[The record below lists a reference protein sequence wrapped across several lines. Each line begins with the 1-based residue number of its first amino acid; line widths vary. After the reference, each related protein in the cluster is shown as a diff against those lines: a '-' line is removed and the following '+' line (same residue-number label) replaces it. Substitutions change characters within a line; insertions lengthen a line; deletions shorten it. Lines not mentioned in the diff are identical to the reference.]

1 MELVINDLC
10 IMMLS
15 IISPILPG
23 CYLKMVY
30 LHITRPNFS
39 KIWENIN
46 LSESHRCIF
55 WKGILEPSESP
66 SKCFI
71 LFCFKFISVSLIFS
85 SVPPA
90 PANGLSMPSCGIFT
104 SLLYDSNGSN
114 LLPLICFDDVILF
127 CFPFDSN
134 SFCRFQ

>member
-10 IMMLS
+10 IMMLT

-46 LSESHRCIF
+46 LSESHRYIF

-85 SVPPA
+85 SVFPPPQWA
-90 PANGLSMPSCGIFT
+90 IHAFMWYFYFSF
-104 SLLYDSNGSN
+104 
-114 LLPLICFDDVILF
+114 ICFQWIKPSTTDLLWWCYIVLL
-127 CFPFDSN
+127 
-134 SFCRFQ
+134 SFW